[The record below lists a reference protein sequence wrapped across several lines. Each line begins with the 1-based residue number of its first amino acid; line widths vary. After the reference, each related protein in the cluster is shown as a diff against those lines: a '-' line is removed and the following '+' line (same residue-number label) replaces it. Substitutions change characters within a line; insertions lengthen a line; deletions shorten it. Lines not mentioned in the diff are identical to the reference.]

1 MHNRKS
7 VWRGVEE
14 ERDRLTKILDEVK
27 AAGIWLTDPPARERI
42 PSFIATDPA
51 SIDEIEL
58 VHARTRRSQ
67 P

>member
-27 AAGIWLTDPPARERI
+27 AAGIWLTDPPARESI
-42 PSFIATDPA
+42 PSFIAT
-51 SIDEIEL
+51 
-58 VHARTRRSQ
+58 RSGK